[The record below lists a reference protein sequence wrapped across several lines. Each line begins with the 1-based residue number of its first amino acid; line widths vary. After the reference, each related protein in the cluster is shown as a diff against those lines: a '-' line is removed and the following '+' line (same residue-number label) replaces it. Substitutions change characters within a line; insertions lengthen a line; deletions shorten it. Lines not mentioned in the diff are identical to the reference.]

1 MRLENRSLP
10 SGLPPLPPRFRW
22 EVRSEW
28 SSYVQREVYELAA
41 RDSKFGGLIGGYCV
55 DEILKN
61 VAAWVRS

>member
-28 SSYVQREVYELAA
+28 SSYSQRTVCELAA
-41 RDSKFGGLIGGYCV
+41 RDTKFGALIGGYNV
-55 DEILKN
+55 EELLKN
-61 VAAWVRS
+61 VEAWSKL